1 MTTVHECMVDHDCE
15 LLPLQQLL
23 QQHVI
28 VFHPPWSLP
37 TLLQRFVSAQTRM
50 QRRIK
55 IEINHSSRN
64 VSVVEASLSP
74 PVLQTVV
81 ASFKSHRLEPPVL
94 TLTEARQK
102 ERAFL
107 PRHVFIN
114 PPLPLL
120 R

>member
-15 LLPLQQLL
+15 LLQLQQLL

-37 TLLQRFVSAQTRM
+37 PLLQQFVSSQTRM

-74 PVLQTVV
+74 PVLRTVV
-81 ASFKSHRLEPPVL
+81 DSFKSHRLEPPVL
-94 TLTEARQK
+94 TLTEARQQ
-102 ERAFL
+102 ERSSL
-107 PRHVFIN
+107 PRHVFIQ
-114 PPLPLL
+114 PLL
-120 R
+120 PRLR